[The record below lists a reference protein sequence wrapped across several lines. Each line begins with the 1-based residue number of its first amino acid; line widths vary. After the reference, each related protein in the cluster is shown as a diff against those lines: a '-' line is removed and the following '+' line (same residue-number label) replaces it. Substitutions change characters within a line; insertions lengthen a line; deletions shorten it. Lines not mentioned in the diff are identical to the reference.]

1 MLDPGPII
9 PTIPPV
15 KSIHLSLVLGAA
27 GLLTGYAGHRLSP
40 APEAGKS
47 PAGPAVSSRSL
58 APADSSGQASDPRRP
73 SRGGKIVL
81 PAVASDD
88 TLESL
93 KALPPDELYGRLAL
107 WMVDASEA
115 DIAAFWAHYK
125 TVGNRVNEINDLI
138 FINWARID
146 PQAAV
151 SAAAGTPDEH
161 YTWWAWACHDPAGSL
176 AAVMAQNPDRL
187 NNVTWGLGEFH
198 PDWVRE
204 HWDEIPEGGQ
214 QNALQGMAKWDDVG
228 NPLEILTFLKEKG
241 YGFHPGIFKVLI
253 SKDPWAAYDMIQEG
267 DGQEFSRFR
276 GSVDSFGTFVEMVA
290 EQHPEMLEKLAAQTP
305 SGELKR
311 KMEASLFAS
320 LLKNDPEAARQQ
332 ALENEAPKIAEQQLS
347 AVGISLISSDPDGA
361 FAMAERL
368 FAVSPSALE
377 GMTRVTY
384 QNGGSGWGDGAPE
397 ANRLVSA
404 LVARDPARA
413 MELVMPADGQDRPAP
428 GFGHVA
434 GHWSNHDFEGYVD
447 WVNNQEDPAV
457 HTPAANIVI
466 GKLMNEQN
474 FADAAEWTMSLRD
487 SPTGGGSLHNL
498 LSNWSR
504 NNPAEA
510 AAWLEN
516 ADLPAEEAESLQRY
530 LQPSQ

>member
-1 MLDPGPII
+1 MLDPVPII
-9 PTIPPV
+9 PTILPV

-40 APEAGKS
+40 APEGAES
-47 PAGPAVSSRSL
+47 AAGPAVSSRSL
-58 APADSSGQASDPRRP
+58 APAASSGQASDSRQRA
-73 SRGGKIVL
+73 RGGKIEL
-81 PAVASDD
+81 PGIRSAD

-93 KALPPDELYGRLAL
+93 KALPPEELYGRLAL

-115 DIAAFWAHYK
+115 DVAAFWEHYK

-151 SAAAGTPDEH
+151 TAAAGTPDEH
-161 YTWWAWACHDPAGSL
+161 YSWWAWACHDPAGSL

-228 NPLEILTFLKEKG
+228 NPLEILTFLKDKG
-241 YGFHPGIFKVLI
+241 FGFHPGIFKVLI
-253 SKDPWAAYDMIQEG
+253 AKDPWAAYEWMQESG
-267 DGQEFSRFR
+267 GKVSTRYG
-276 GSVDSFGTFVEMVA
+276 GSQDTLGSFVDLVA

-311 KMEASLFAS
+311 KMEAALFAS

-368 FAVSPSALE
+368 FALSPDALE
-377 GMTRVTY
+377 GITRVTY
-384 QNGGSGWGDGAPE
+384 ENGGSGWGDGAPE
-397 ANRLVSA
+397 ANRLIGA
-404 LVARDPARA
+404 LIAKDPARV

-428 GFGHVA
+428 GFSHVA
-434 GHWSNHDFEGYVD
+434 GHWSNHDFEGYVN
-447 WVNNQEDPAV
+447 WVNEQEDPAV
-457 HTPAANIVI
+457 HTRAANIVI

-474 FADAAEWTMSLRD
+474 FADAAEWTMSIGEENYRESHLA
-487 SPTGGGSLHNL
+487 NL
-498 LSNWSR
+498 VQQWSR
-504 NNPAEA
+504 SDREAA

-516 ADLPAEEAESLQRY
+516 ADLSEKEANY
-530 LQPSQ
+530 LQEYLPK